1 MGETGEGE
9 VGRGRPITLWRR
21 GVGRLRD
28 IFLSEQCQ
36 YNLN

>member
-21 GVGRLRD
+21 GVGRGRLRD

-36 YNLN
+36 LI